1 MPEVP
6 ASMACHVEATSPPT
20 GEVAPRP
27 VTTTRVEGIRWG
39 SVPCGMVAVRG
50 FLGHGGR
57 AGRRPPVTSGSA
69 DRSCSALRALDEGD
83 GVADGL
89 EVLDLVV
96 GDGHAELLLGGHDDL
111 DHGERV
117 DVEVVHEGLVQL
129 DVVGVDAGHL
139 VDDVGTDFF
148 GGGHGAFPSF
158 RCGASWLVET
168 RGGAGR
174 AGWCDQGT
182 VTTWAA
188 YASPAPKAM
197 RRAVSPLRASPSS
210 IIRSRASG
218 TDAADVLPWSATS
231 RAMRTEAGS
240 FIERAIASM
249 IRMLAWWGTK
259 TSSSSMGTPAASSA
273 CWPILAIA
281 NDAQRKTGLP
291 CIVRCGITPE
301 PGWVS
306 LPTTSRQSSRCRMR
320 SNCSPSEPQTTGPM
334 PGVSLGP
341 TTAAPAPS
349 AKMNA
354 VPRSPTSV
362 RSESR
367 STPITRA
374 WPALPART
382 RSAASATPWQKPA
395 QAAEM
400 SNAAAWSVPISWAI
414 AVATAGVCSMWLTVA
429 TTTQSICRA
438 SMPALSRAL
447 REASTAISCT
457 VSSGVAHR
465 RCLMPER
472 CWIHSSLESI
482 ASMTSAFG
490 ITRDGR

>member
-57 AGRRPPVTSGSA
+57 AGRRPPVTSGWA
-69 DRSCSALRALDEGD
+69 DRSWSALRALDEGD

-129 DVVGVDAGHL
+129 DGVGVDAGDL
-139 VDDVGTDFF
+139 VDDVGEVGTDFF
-148 GGGHGAFPSF
+148 GGGHGAFPSY
-158 RCGASWLVET
+158 RWWCWVVC
-168 RGGAGR
+168 GGAGG
-174 AGWCDQGT
+174 AGQRT

-197 RRAVSPLRASPSS
+197 SRAGSPLRASPST
-210 IIRSRASG
+210 IIRSSASG
-218 TDAADVLPWSATS
+218 TEAAEVLPWSATS

-273 CWPILAIA
+273 CWPILAMA

-291 CIVRCGITPE
+291 CMVRCGITPE

-354 VPRSPTSV
+354 VPRSVRSV
-362 RSESR
+362 RSERR
-367 STPITRA
+367 STQMTRTC
-374 WPALPART
+374 PALPAR
-382 RSAASATPWQKPA
+382 RERAAMATPWQKPA

-400 SNAAAWSVPISWAI
+400 SKAAAWSVPSSWAM

-429 TTTQSICRA
+429 TTTQSIWRA

-457 VSSGVAHR
+457 VSSGVAQR

-482 ASMTSAFG
+482 ASMMSAFG